1 MGKITGLKFNKTQ
14 KTVDVLIDGVFSFAI
29 DSEIAAQFNIRTG
42 ISLSTAEIGEIREAD
57 LSKQCYDAALR
68 LLAYRP
74 RGETELKRRL
84 HQRHFNDGVIT
95 LIIEQ
100 LKRQHLVD
108 DEAFIQYWKENRVV
122 SKPRSKR
129 LIKQELVQKGVDSNM
144 VAEAL
149 DDIDDED
156 NAYRAGKK
164 RALYFARLG
173 QEEFNKK
180 MAGYLRLRGF
190 SYSIIRSI
198 VERLWQEVQ
207 PIS

>member
-14 KTVDVLIDGVFSFAI
+14 KTVEVLIDGALSFAV

-42 ISLSTAEIGEIREAD
+42 VSLGSAEIGEIREAD
-57 LSKQCYDAALR
+57 QSKKCYDAALR

-74 RGETELKRRL
+74 RSETELKRRL
-84 HQRHFNDGVIT
+84 HQRHFNDSVIIPI
-95 LIIEQ
+95 LEK
-100 LKRQHLVD
+100 LKRQYLVD

-129 LIKQELVQKGVDSNM
+129 LIKQELIQKGVDS
-144 VAEAL
+144 VTAAAAL
-149 DDIDDED
+149 EDIDDED
-156 NAYRAGKK
+156 SAYRAGKK
-164 RALYFARLG
+164 RAQYFARLG

-190 SYSIIRSI
+190 TYGVIQGI
-198 VERLWQEVQ
+198 VTRLWQEMQ
-207 PIS
+207 SKS